1 MLELLPEHPEMMLLM
16 FIRISA
22 IMFLLPMIG
31 DQGLPAMVKVGIS
44 LGVTLLL
51 YPVVPL
57 QPVAMSESLWGFFQ
71 VAMLEV
77 MVGVAMGFATQLIFY
92 GIQMS
97 GQVIGIQMGFG
108 IVNVLDPMTN
118 LQVSIV
124 SRVQYLFGFYLF
136 LIIGGHHYFLLAVG
150 ESFRLVPI
158 GSFSFTG
165 GLMEQFVSMTGK
177 VFSLA
182 IRLGAP
188 AMVALIMTDVALGFI
203 ARVAPQMNVFLVGFP
218 LKIATGLI
226 MLSLS
231 LPMFATI
238 FPGVLDDFVRGVI
251 RCLAL
256 MRGIGGP

>member
-1 MLELLPEHPEMMLLM
+1 MIDILPEHPEMMMLM
-16 FIRISA
+16 FVRIST

-31 DQGLPAMVKVGIS
+31 DQGLPSIVKVGVS

-57 QPVAMSESLWGFFQ
+57 TTVTISSSIWGFFQ
-71 VAMLEV
+71 AAMLEV
-77 MVGVAMGFATQLIFY
+77 LVGMALGFATQLIFY

-118 LQVSIV
+118 VQVSIV

-136 LIIGGHHYFLLAVG
+136 LIIGGHHMFLMAVG

-158 GSFSFTG
+158 GTFAFTG
-165 GLMEQFVSMTGK
+165 GMISEFVALTAK
-177 VFSLA
+177 VFNIA
-182 IRLGAP
+182 IRIGAP
-188 AMVALIMTDVALGFI
+188 AMVALLMTDVALGFI

-226 MLSLS
+226 MVSLA
-231 LPMFATI
+231 LPMFAAM
-238 FPGVLDDFVRGVI
+238 FPGILDDFVRSI
-251 RCLAL
+251 LRCLAL
-256 MRGIGGP
+256 MNGVGGP

>member
-1 MLELLPEHPEMMLLM
+1 MVELLPERPEMLMLM

-57 QPVAMSESLWGFFQ
+57 PVLEMSNSLLGFFQ
-71 VAMLEV
+71 VAILEV
-77 MVGVAMGFATQLIFY
+77 MVGLALGFATQLIFF

-97 GQVIGIQMGFG
+97 GQVVGIQMGFG

-136 LIIGGHHYFLLAVG
+136 LIIGGHHYLLMAVG

-158 GSFSFTG
+158 GSFAFSG
-165 GLMEQFVSMTGK
+165 GMAQQFVTMTGK

-182 IRLGAP
+182 IRIGAP

-226 MLSLS
+226 MISLA
-231 LPMFATI
+231 LPMFAAV
-238 FPGVLDDFVRGVI
+238 FPGVFDEFVRDILRV
-251 RCLAL
+251 LAL
-256 MRGIGGP
+256 MRGAGGP

>member
-1 MLELLPEHPEMMLLM
+1 MIELLPEHPEMLLLM

-31 DQGLPAMVKVGIS
+31 DQGLPSMAKVSIS
-44 LGVTLLL
+44 LAVTLVL

-57 QPVAMSESLWGFFQ
+57 APVKMSSTFAGFFQ
-71 VAMLEV
+71 VAILEV
-77 MVGVAMGFATQLIFY
+77 LVGVAMGFATQLIFY

-124 SRVQYLFGFYLF
+124 SRLQYLFGFYLF
-136 LIIGGHHYFLLAVG
+136 LIIGGHHYFLMAVG

-158 GSFSFTG
+158 GTFHFSG
-165 GLMEQFVSMTGK
+165 GMAQQFITMTGK
-177 VFSLA
+177 IFGLA
-182 IRLGAP
+182 IRIGAP
-188 AMVALIMTDVALGFI
+188 AMVALLMTDVALGFI

-231 LPMFATI
+231 LPMFAAI
-238 FPGVLDDFVRGVI
+238 FPNVFDEFLRDIIQCLKLMGVP
-251 RCLAL
+251 
-256 MRGIGGP
+256 GGP

>member
-1 MLELLPEHPEMMLLM
+1 MVELLPERPEMLMLM

-31 DQGLPAMVKVGIS
+31 DQGLPSMVKVGIS

-57 QPVAMSESLWGFFQ
+57 PVLEMSNSLLGFFQ
-71 VAMLEV
+71 VAILEV
-77 MVGVAMGFATQLIFY
+77 LVGLALGFATQLIFF

-97 GQVIGIQMGFG
+97 GQVVGIQMGFG

-118 LQVSIV
+118 IQVSIV

-136 LIIGGHHYFLLAVG
+136 LIIGGHHYLLMAVG

-158 GSFSFTG
+158 GSFAFSG
-165 GLMEQFVSMTGK
+165 GMTQQFVAMTGK

-182 IRLGAP
+182 IRIGAP
-188 AMVALIMTDVALGFI
+188 AMVALILTDVALGFI

-226 MLSLS
+226 MISLA
-231 LPMFATI
+231 LPMFAAV
-238 FPGVLDDFVRGVI
+238 FPDVFDEFVRDILRV
-251 RCLAL
+251 LAL
-256 MRGIGGP
+256 MRGAGGP